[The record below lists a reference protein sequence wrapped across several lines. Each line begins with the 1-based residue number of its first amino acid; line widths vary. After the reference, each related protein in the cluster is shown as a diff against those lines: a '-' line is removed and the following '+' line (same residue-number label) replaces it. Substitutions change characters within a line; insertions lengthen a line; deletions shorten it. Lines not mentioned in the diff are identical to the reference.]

1 MMARRQLIRRIVQW
15 LLLATALVLL
25 VTGLG
30 ITEYGIVEKISFGL
44 LTKSLSL
51 KVHTAP
57 PVWILFV
64 LLLAIHI
71 ALPFIR
77 RKKN

>member
-1 MMARRQLIRRIVQW
+1 MMTRRRLIGKIVQW
-15 LLLATALVLL
+15 LLLAAALVLL

-30 ITEYGIVEKISFGL
+30 ITEYGIVEKLSFGL

-51 KVHTAP
+51 KIHTTPAL
-57 PVWILFV
+57 WILFV
-64 LLLAIHI
+64 LLLATHI
-71 ALPFIR
+71 SLPFIG